1 MSQESGNGAVF
12 RHPKGFFRPE
22 LLQNYYKDFGVF
34 PRENILGEFSPLK
47 PSHTK
52 G

>member
-1 MSQESGNGAVF
+1 MRQKSSNGAVF
-12 RHPKGFFRPE
+12 RHLKGFFEQE
-22 LLQNYYKDFGVF
+22 LLQDYYKDFGVF
-34 PRENILGEFSPLK
+34 PSENNLGEFSPLK